1 MHGLRFTRRISQ
13 RFSGIVSD
21 YNTHTKTRKADPHG
35 RPARLSDVFTV
46 MRRCAMGAEAALEP
60 IPLPGII
67 LHINVI
73 FKCLRTPAAA
83 KVRYEY
89 SHLNDFPKLRVNYF
103 RDILKLRQCSSS
115 GTQYCLRVPV

>member
-73 FKCLRTPAAA
+73 FKCLRTPAAT
-83 KVRYEY
+83 KVRYGSQDE
-89 SHLNDFPKLRVNYF
+89 FRVNYF

-115 GTQYCLRVPV
+115 GT